1 MKVVTILAI
10 PLALMLPLAGCT
22 ESPNSVSRS
31 TANTVQPVYFGTVTS
46 LQGIDIRSGQTRVGA
61 ITGAIIGG
69 AAGAALGSS
78 TAATVGGA
86 AGGAAVG
93 GAAGAS
99 ERRNGVEF
107 VIRLDNGD
115 VVSVVQQGN
124 VNDWR
129 VGDRVRV
136 TGRADNARVSR

>member
-1 MKVVTILAI
+1 M
-10 PLALMLPLAGCT
+10 PLGGCA
-22 ESPNSVSRS
+22 EQPNSVSRS
-31 TANTVQPVYFGTVTS
+31 TANTVQPVYFGRITNV
-46 LQGIDIRSGQTRVGA
+46 QAVDIAGRPRLGA

-69 AAGAALGSS
+69 TAGAVLGSS
-78 TAATVGGA
+78 PGATVGGA

-115 VVSVVQQGN
+115 TVSVIQQGN
-124 VNDWR
+124 ASEWR
-129 VGDRVRV
+129 VGDRVRI
-136 TGRADNARVSR
+136 TGNADSARVSR

>member
-1 MKVVTILAI
+1 MRAVTILVI
-10 PLALMLPLAGCT
+10 PLALMVPLAGCAD
-22 ESPNSVSRS
+22 PNTSVSRS
-31 TANTVQPVYFGTVTS
+31 TANTVQPVYFGQITS
-46 LQGIDIRSGQTRVGA
+46 VQAVDIRGRARLGA

-69 AAGAALGSS
+69 ATGAIAGSS
-78 TAATVGGA
+78 TGATVGGA
-86 AGGAAVG
+86 AAGAAVG

-115 VVSVVQQGN
+115 TVSVVQQGN
-124 VNDWR
+124 ANEWR

-136 TGRADNARVSR
+136 TGNADSARVSR

>member
-1 MKVVTILAI
+1 MRAVTILAI
-10 PLALMLPLAGCT
+10 PLVLVLPLGGCT
-22 ESPNSVSRS
+22 EPPNSISRS
-31 TANTVQPVYFGTVTS
+31 EANTVQSVYFGRITS
-46 LQGIDIRSGQTRVGA
+46 LQGVNIAGQTRVGA

-69 AAGAALGSS
+69 AAGAVLGSS
-78 TAATVGGA
+78 PGATVGGA

-115 VVSVVQQGN
+115 TVSVVQQGN

-129 VGDRVRV
+129 VGDRVRI
-136 TGRADNARVSR
+136 TGSAGNARVSR

>member
-1 MKVVTILAI
+1 MRAALILAI
-10 PLALMLPLAGCT
+10 PLTLMLPLGGCA
-22 ESPNSVSRS
+22 EPPNSVSRS
-31 TANTVQPVYFGTVTS
+31 EANTVQSVYFGTITN
-46 LQGIDIRSGQTRVGA
+46 LQAINIGGQTRLGA

-69 AAGAALGSS
+69 ATGAIAGSS
-78 TAATVGGA
+78 AGATVGGA
-86 AGGAAVG
+86 AAGAAVG

-107 VIRLDNGD
+107 TIRLDNGD
-115 VVSVVQQGN
+115 TVSVVQQGN

-136 TGRADNARVSR
+136 TGSAGNARVTR

>member
-1 MKVVTILAI
+1 MRAATILAI
-10 PLALMLPLAGCT
+10 PLVLLLPLGGCAQST
-22 ESPNSVSRS
+22 NSVSRS
-31 TANTVQPVYFGTVTS
+31 EANTVTSVYFGTITG
-46 LQGIDIRSGQTRVGA
+46 LQAVNIQGQARLGA

-69 AAGAALGSS
+69 ATGAIAGSS
-78 TAATVGGA
+78 PGATVGGA

-115 VVSVVQQGN
+115 VVSVIQQGN

-129 VGDRVRV
+129 VGDRVRI
-136 TGRADNARVSR
+136 TGSAGNARVSR